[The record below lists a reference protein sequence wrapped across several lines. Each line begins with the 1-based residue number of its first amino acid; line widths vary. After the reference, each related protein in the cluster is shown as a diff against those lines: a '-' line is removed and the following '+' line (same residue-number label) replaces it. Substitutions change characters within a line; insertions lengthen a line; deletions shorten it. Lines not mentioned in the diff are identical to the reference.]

1 MSTVL
6 LGVPDT
12 EVDSP
17 TTWDVNKI
25 GGHPDL
31 MIPLSTPKCEG
42 CSSLMLHVLQIYC
55 PLELSPF
62 HRCLHVFACSTR
74 SCWNKEHGWRV
85 FRSQLRDSSI
95 CQEQSASDS
104 CSSKS
109 KVAMETS
116 DWCDDAD
123 DWGCDDDAQDL
134 VAMVTDSTEV
144 VGTECTTAR
153 VDFTPESPATSTSS
167 HSELDGAGGAE
178 DAVVLGLDE
187 LNMEDDNGSDRVE
200 GDDSLLPSE
209 KTLANVIS
217 YLATNQPDDTCN
229 GDGVLLKSSASQS
242 TPLLSYHLNVFD
254 EPSSDV
260 TDEAHVA
267 RLLKDYERAERVDVR
282 SLIDDDR
289 EPNGGKKSASAEKYE
304 KTELKHGD
312 KHFHKFMKRIKRCP
326 EQVIRY
332 HLGGT
337 PLPISASSLGPR
349 PCPVC
354 GAARVFEVQLVPS
367 LVPYLCQ
374 HKEQGP
380 VVEFGTVLVYTCSK
394 SCWEEELPGPR
405 EELVIVQSDPDQHL
419 FKS

>member
-12 EVDSP
+12 LVGSP

-25 GGHPDL
+25 GGHPDP
-31 MIPLSTPKCEG
+31 MIPLSTPNCEG

-62 HRCLHVFACSTR
+62 HRSLHVFACTAR

-85 FRSQLRDSSI
+85 FRSQLRDYST

-104 CSSKS
+104 SASKS

-134 VAMVTDSTEV
+134 VAMVTDSSKV
-144 VGTECTTAR
+144 VGTESTTAA
-153 VDFTPESPATSTSS
+153 VYDTTESPATSTSGQ
-167 HSELDGAGGAE
+167 SELDEAWCE
-178 DAVVLGLDE
+178 DAVVSGLGG
-187 LNMEDDNGSDRVE
+187 LNVEDDDAGDTVK

-217 YLATNQPDDTCN
+217 YLATDQPDDTGH

-260 TDEAHVA
+260 TDEIHVA
-267 RLLKDYERAERVDVR
+267 KMLKDYERAERVDVR
-282 SLIDDDR
+282 SLADDDR
-289 EPNGGKKSASAEKYE
+289 EPKGGKKSASVEKYE

-312 KHFHKFMKRIKRCP
+312 KCFHKFMKRIKRCP

-332 HLGGT
+332 YLGGT
-337 PLPISASSLGPR
+337 PLPISASPMVPR

-354 GAARVFEVQLVPS
+354 GAARVFELQLVPS

-374 HKEQGP
+374 EKEQGP
-380 VVEFGTVLVYTCSK
+380 VLEFGTVLVYTCSR
-394 SCWEEELPGPR
+394 SCWEEALQEPR